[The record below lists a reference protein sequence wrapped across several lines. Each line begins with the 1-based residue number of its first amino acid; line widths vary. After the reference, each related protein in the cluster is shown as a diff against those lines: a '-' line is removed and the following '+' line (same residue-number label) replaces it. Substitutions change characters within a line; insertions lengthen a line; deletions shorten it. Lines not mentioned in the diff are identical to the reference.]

1 MRLPTPEGPAA
12 RDPRGGLAATLWTPR
27 SPARGTVLVLP
38 GAGSAKE
45 SHHDWARVCRAGG
58 WTALCVD
65 LPGHGE
71 TGGALDARVSSPLR
85 GALEGLPEPWVLRG
99 SSMGGYLALVL
110 AEGLGAAAVIAICP
124 ADADGLRRGLEA
136 GELAFAVDSGS
147 LEAFLTEHD
156 ELGAAGD
163 LDAPVL
169 LLHAE
174 GDERVPVAH
183 SRELAARLRHP
194 ASRLIAVPGG
204 HHRSVQHDAELQG
217 EALRWLGRAL
227 RAPRGRS

>member
-1 MRLPTPEGPAA
+1 MMPHMRLPTPEGPAS

-27 SPARGTVLVLP
+27 GEPRGTVLVLP

-45 SHHDWARVCRAGG
+45 AHHDWARACRSAG
-58 WTALCVD
+58 WVALCVD

-71 TGGALDARVSSPLR
+71 TGGALDAGVLSPVR
-85 GALEGLPEPWVLRG
+85 AALEGLPAPWVLRG

-110 AEGLGAAAVIAICP
+110 AEGLDAAAVVAICP
-124 ADADGLRRGLEA
+124 ASAEGLGRGLRSGDFGFDADVE
-136 GELAFAVDSGS
+136 S
-147 LEAFLTEHD
+147 LGAFLAEHD

-163 LDAPVL
+163 LEIPVL
-169 LLHAE
+169 VLHAE
-174 GDERVPVAH
+174 GDERVPIAH
-183 SRELAARLRHP
+183 SRELASRLRSP

-217 EALRWLGRAL
+217 EALRWLGRSL
-227 RAPRGRS
+227 RPA